1 MLQLNTLI
9 ITFHSLSISFSIAS
23 SLVMYR
29 KDLLN
34 FSELAQVEELEK
46 YLKSNPPPDKVT
58 LSSAILK
65 CLDTRDLTESH
76 LETIRLLIQFGADVT
91 VKVPNSSTPLQKAC
105 IKGFLDV
112 VKLLLANKAKAEEQ
126 DHQERSTIILSLLN
140 RTQDP
145 LEIIKVLCAHG
156 ANPALADI
164 KKSTP
169 LHYAALNGHKD
180 SLVYL
185 LSLGVDSNQK
195 NTDNH
200 TALHLASREDHK
212 QCIEILAPVT
222 QKTKSL
228 QGKDENVKSS
238 GNFQKKYPKEDPTR
252 TRGKVK
258 NARGYQGGRKVDREL
273 GSCFNCK
280 QQTEVF
286 CRECAGI
293 YCIDKNE
300 QNDKKGIKEFEECSR
315 VQAMQILK
323 LEKEIVDLKE
333 NLGNKSG
340 GYSVRSKL
348 SPLFLRK
355 IKEKSQDMILNC
367 LQADIHGFVRDQE
380 RFVANMEYKYSE
392 VVDVF
397 KSLIQTTLPTVQVEV
412 FGSFSTGLLLPYS
425 DIDLVITNTATSPSE
440 LLTELLPQI
449 ESMPGIGKI
458 DKIFTASI
466 PVIKVNLEHKAE
478 DIKVDI
484 TVQEIKHKGVDC
496 RNLIKKFLGTYKT
509 IKQVYLVI
517 KQLIYFCN
525 FHEPYKGGISSYG
538 LFLMVA
544 YFYQENFQNWQFK
557 AYDKESKY
565 AIILTQL
572 LEFYTGR
579 FDYQK
584 PIVVDYEGFDSKEYK
599 NKVVRLR

>member
-1 MLQLNTLI
+1 
-9 ITFHSLSISFSIAS
+9 
-23 SLVMYR
+23 MYR

-65 CLDTRDLTESH
+65 CLDTRDLTENH

-91 VKVPNSSTPLQKAC
+91 VKVPNSSSPLQKAC
-105 IKGFLDV
+105 LKGFLEV

-145 LEIIKVLCAHG
+145 LEIIKLLCAHG
-156 ANPALADI
+156 ANPTLADI

-185 LSLGVDSNQK
+185 LSLGVDANIK

-200 TALHLASREDHK
+200 TALNLASREDHK
-212 QCIEILAPVT
+212 QCIEALAPVT
-222 QKTKSL
+222 LKGKSFPN
-228 QGKDENVKSS
+228 KDENGKST
-238 GNFQKKYPKEDPTR
+238 GNLQKKYPKEEWNR

-258 NARGYQGGRKVDREL
+258 NVRGYQGSRKADKEL

-300 QNDKKGIKEFEECSR
+300 QSDKKGIKELEECSR
-315 VQAMQILK
+315 LQVLQILK

-348 SPLFLRK
+348 SPLFLK
-355 IKEKSQDMILNC
+355 KFKEKTPEIIMNQ
-367 LQADIHGFVRDQE
+367 LQTDIYSFVRDQE
-380 RFVANMEYKYSE
+380 RFLANMEYKYSE
-392 VVDVF
+392 VVEIF
-397 KSLIQTTLPTVQVEV
+397 KNLIQTAIPNVQVEV

-425 DIDLVITNTATSPSE
+425 DIDLVITNPTVPPSD
-440 LLTELLPQI
+440 LLTEILPSI
-449 ESMPGIGKI
+449 ESMPGIGKVV
-458 DKIFTASI
+458 KIFTASI
-466 PVIKVNLEHKAE
+466 PVIKLNLEHKSE

-484 TVQEIKHKGVDC
+484 TVQEPKHKGVDC

-509 IKQVYLVI
+509 IKQVYLVV

-538 LFLMVA
+538 LFLMVV
-544 YFYQENFQNWQFK
+544 YFYQERYHNWQFK
-557 AYDKESKY
+557 GYDKEGKY
-565 AIILTQL
+565 AIILA
-572 LEFYTGR
+572 EFLDFFAGR

-584 PIVVDYEGFDSKEYK
+584 CIVVDYEGFDSKEYK
-599 NKVVRLR
+599 NKVVR

>member
-1 MLQLNTLI
+1 
-9 ITFHSLSISFSIAS
+9 
-23 SLVMYR
+23 MYR
-29 KDLLN
+29 KDILN

-58 LSSAILK
+58 LTSALLK
-65 CLDTRDLTESH
+65 CLETKELTEKH
-76 LETIRLLIQFGADVT
+76 VETIRLLIQFGADVT
-91 VKVPNSSTPLQKAC
+91 TKVPNSSTPLQKAC
-105 IKGFLDV
+105 IKGFIEM
-112 VKLLLANKAKAEEQ
+112 VKLFLANKANAGEQ
-126 DHQERSTIILSLLN
+126 DHHERSTIILSLLN
-140 RTQDP
+140 RNRDP

-156 ANPALADI
+156 ANPALTDI

-180 SLVYL
+180 SLEYL
-185 LSLGVDSNQK
+185 LSLGLDANIK

-200 TALHLASREDHK
+200 TAFYLASREDHK
-212 QCIEILAPVT
+212 PCIEILGPVT
-222 QKTKSL
+222 QPAKSF
-228 QGKDENVKSS
+228 QSKDENGKST
-238 GNFQKKYPKEDPTR
+238 GNLQKRVQKEEWNR
-252 TRGKVK
+252 ARGKVK
-258 NARGYQGGRKVDREL
+258 NPRGYPGSRKIDKEL

-293 YCIDKNE
+293 YCVDRNE
-300 QNDKKGIKEFEECSR
+300 QNDKKGFKELEECTR
-315 VQAMQILK
+315 LQAIQILK

-340 GYSVRSKL
+340 GYSVRSRL

-355 IKEKSQDMILNC
+355 IKEKSQDAILNC
-367 LQADIHGFVRDQE
+367 LQADIHSFVRDQE

-392 VVDVF
+392 AVELF
-397 KSLIQTTLPTVQVEV
+397 KSVIQKTLPSVEVEV

-425 DIDLVITNTATSPSE
+425 DIDLVITNSSGLPID
-440 LLTELLPQI
+440 LLNEVIPQI

-466 PVIKVNLEHKAE
+466 PVIKVNIEHKGE

-484 TVQEIKHKGVDC
+484 TVQEAKHKGVDC
-496 RNLIKKFLGTYKT
+496 RNLIKKFLGMYKS

-517 KQLIYFCN
+517 KQLVYFCN

-544 YFYQENFQNWQFK
+544 YFYQENMQNWQFK
-557 AYDKESKY
+557 SYDKESKY
-565 AIILTQL
+565 AIILTQF

-584 PIVVDYEGFDSKEYK
+584 CIVVDYEGFDSKEFK
-599 NKVVRLR
+599 NKVVR